1 MKQCVIAHLEC
12 NASWQ
17 LLTDI
22 RKIGVFLPGR
32 EIKEINYLDPFNAKE
47 EWV

>member
-1 MKQCVIAHLEC
+1 MKQCVIAHLER

-32 EIKEINYLDPFNAKE
+32 EIKEINYLDPLNAKE

>member
-1 MKQCVIAHLEC
+1 MEQCVIAHLER
-12 NASWQ
+12 NASRH

-32 EIKEINYLDPFNAKE
+32 EIKEINYLYPFNAKE